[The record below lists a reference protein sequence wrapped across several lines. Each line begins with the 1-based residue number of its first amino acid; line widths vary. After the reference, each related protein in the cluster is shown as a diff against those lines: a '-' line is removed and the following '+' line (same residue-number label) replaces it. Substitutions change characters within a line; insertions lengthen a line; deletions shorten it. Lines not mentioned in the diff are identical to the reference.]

1 MKGGLNNKVNKTH
14 IYFNDFI
21 HSCLGTISL
30 QMVRSDE
37 KGCVF
42 ACKDNYIE
50 TLMHDKS
57 IRVYSYDRTKS
68 YYSIKYSIRVLKLI
82 NNSYRKYKG
91 N

>member
-1 MKGGLNNKVNKTH
+1 MKAGLNNTVNKAH
-14 IYFNDFI
+14 IYFNDHDFI

-30 QMVRSDE
+30 RMVRSDE

-42 ACKDNYIE
+42 DCKDI
-50 TLMHDKS
+50 MHDNS
-57 IRVYSYDRTKS
+57 IRVYSHDCIKS